1 MDLNKQ
7 KKIKMF
13 KSMFRIRE
21 FEDVVKQIYRDGKL
35 KGHLQTCQG
44 EEAMEVGAIEAL
56 SKGDIIFSN
65 HRGHGHYLAR
75 GTSPKNIMAEFY
87 GKVTGTNQGRSGGMY
102 LVDTKRGMPV
112 ASGIVGGNIC
122 VATGSALASKI
133 KKDNKIT
140 LSFFGDGFFM
150 RE

>member
-21 FEDVVKQIYRDGKL
+21 FEDVVKQIKL

-56 SKGDIIFSN
+56 SEEDIIFSN

-75 GTSPKNIMAEFY
+75 GTSPKNIMAE
-87 GKVTGTNQGRSGGMY
+87 
-102 LVDTKRGMPV
+102 
-112 ASGIVGGNIC
+112 
-122 VATGSALASKI
+122 
-133 KKDNKIT
+133 
-140 LSFFGDGFFM
+140 
-150 RE
+150 

>member
-65 HRGHGHYLAR
+65 HRGHGHNLFK
-75 GTSPKNIMAEFY
+75 S
-87 GKVTGTNQGRSGGMY
+87 SG
-102 LVDTKRGMPV
+102 
-112 ASGIVGGNIC
+112 AW
-122 VATGSALASKI
+122 
-133 KKDNKIT
+133 T
-140 LSFFGDGFFM
+140 LFSSRDFS
-150 RE
+150 